1 MTYNWKKINFD
12 CYTTYLCINGKS
24 ITFEVDRRGCFR
36 GVGVDFYKEDL
47 KHSNPNLFIS
57 GKAENIDG
65 AMAIIERYCDELL
78 EKYSS
83 STKKEKELIVGN
95 PQASEEKVEDTTT
108 PQTDFITELES
119 RQPEYTPIT
128 NDISVETE
136 KTEEGETIIT
146 LISLSNSKI
155 KYTTNGKEVETKS
168 KIYKE
173 PFNVKSGTT
182 IKAMSFNENKEPISS
197 ISFSI

>member
-1 MTYNWKKINFD
+1 MSYNWKKVNYD
-12 CYTTYLCINGKS
+12 CYTTFLCINGKS
-24 ITFEVDRRGCFR
+24 ITFEVDSRGCFR
-36 GVGVDFYKEDL
+36 GVGVDFYKNESG
-47 KHSNPNLFIS
+47 HANPNLFIS
-57 GKAENIDG
+57 GRAENIDK
-65 AMAIIERYCDELL
+65 AMAVIERYCDELL
-78 EKYSS
+78 EKYGN
-83 STKKEKELIVGN
+83 STKKEKELIVAN
-95 PQASEEKVEDTTT
+95 PQTSEEKIEEVTT

-136 KTEEGETIIT
+136 KTENGETIIT

-155 KYTTNGKEVETKS
+155 KYTTNGKEVEVKS

-173 PFNVKSGTT
+173 PFNVKAGTT

-197 ISFSI
+197 ISFCV